1 MPYQKPD
8 KKNLFVNIW
17 RNISDSNRGLAIMFR
32 ESSTV
37 QRLIPVE
44 IIAGILFGVFTGFIA
59 LEYIIM
65 AFTILML
72 FAFETMNSAV
82 EEVNDLVTLEE
93 NERVKRSKDIAS
105 GSVWLWHLVYIV
117 EVIFFLICHLVH
129 FAWWTHVI
137 PG

>member
-1 MPYQKPD
+1 
-8 KKNLFVNIW
+8 
-17 RNISDSNRGLAIMFR
+17 MFR

-44 IIAGILFGVFTGFIA
+44 IIAGILFGVLTGFIA
-59 LEYIIM
+59 LEYVIM

-129 FAWWTHVI
+129 FTWWTHVI